1 MWFDCNRICSLDPG
15 EFARQRH
22 RLGRDNNFEV
32 ELVQDNVEQTSS
44 KTQEV
49 TLTPSKTIEI
59 TVVSGSD
66 INTDTIQAYLECPA
80 SGGKEKEVEV
90 MTCVSN
96 GVYRAKLS
104 SIEGTY
110 THMYLYVSFI
120 VQLLAINCTHNSK
133 AFIKCFISFGV

>member
-1 MWFDCNRICSLDPG
+1 MWFDCNCICSLDPG
-15 EFARQRH
+15 EFVRQKH
-22 RLGRDNNFEV
+22 RLGRDNKFKV

-44 KTQEV
+44 KTQEEV

-66 INTDTIQAYLECPA
+66 ITSELIQFYLEGPT
-80 SGGKEKEVEV
+80 SGGEEKEVEV
-90 MTCVSN
+90 MTRVSH

-110 THMYLYVSFI
+110 THVSFI
-120 VQLLAINCTHNSK
+120 SAAVSYSCTHTSK
-133 AFIKCFISFGV
+133 AFH